1 MTRKIWNHLAQDFEV
16 AVCDVTRSS
25 GKQVA
30 ELVRRA
36 APSRQKTLID
46 AGCGIGSFTKRFGR
60 RFGKVIA
67 FDFAAKMV
75 TRAKKLCAEVPN
87 VSWSTMGLEDA
98 AATIGPVGDFV
109 ACLNVIT
116 STDADLRRRQW
127 ESLTGLVRPGG
138 YALVV
143 VPSLESALRVARFA
157 DADNRIHESD
167 FDAGIVFRGEYQQKH
182 YSRDE
187 LRETIASVGLRPIS
201 LKRVHYPWSDDGVDD
216 PSRALPWSWVVLAR
230 KRTRP
235 STDNMRRL

>member
-75 TRAKKLCAEVPN
+75 ARAKKCCPEVLDAK
-87 VSWSTMGLEDA
+87 WMTLGLEDA
-98 AATIGPVGDFV
+98 AAKIGPVGDFV

-116 STDADLRRRQW
+116 STDAPLRRKQW
-127 ESLTGLVRPGG
+127 TSLAGLAKPGG

-143 VPSLESALRVARFA
+143 VPSLESALRVAKFA

-187 LRETIASVGLRPIS
+187 FHETILSVGLRPIS
-201 LKRVHYPWSDDGVDD
+201 LKRVHYSWSDDGVDD
-216 PSRALPWSWVVLAR
+216 PGRPLPWSWVVLAR
-230 KRTRP
+230 KRSRTLP
-235 STDNMRRL
+235 KGD